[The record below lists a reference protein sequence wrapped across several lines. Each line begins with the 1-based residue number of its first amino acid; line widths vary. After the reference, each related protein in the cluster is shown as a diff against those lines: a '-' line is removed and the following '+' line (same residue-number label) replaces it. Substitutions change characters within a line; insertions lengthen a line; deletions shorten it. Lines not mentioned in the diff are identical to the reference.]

1 MKFDGTHQLPQ
12 KFITYPESIVETN
25 RISGSFEQMFE
36 ETSKTFKH
44 ADGFEKF
51 WLLQSEGYL

>member
-1 MKFDGTHQLPQ
+1 MTHINYL
-12 KFITYPESIVETN
+12 KSLFPESIVETN
-25 RISGSFEQMFE
+25 RISGSFQQMFE
-36 ETSKTFKH
+36 ETGKTFKY